1 MLDPPRE
8 VLRALEPTGFSLR
21 LWDDRARAEAEFEVS
36 ARLARDASGRRLP
49 AHGLP
54 AVRRGDT
61 TWEWSRYGA
70 WNLPT
75 WTYRRA
81 SPPPDAASPPRDTDS
96 SPPEADS
103 RRGDDPSPAAEPSPG
118 AGTPRRGDHGTEP
131 DLS

>member
-1 MLDPPRE
+1 MRLGE

-21 LWDDRARAEAEFEVS
+21 LWDDRARAEADFEVS

-70 WNLPT
+70 CNLPT

-81 SPPPDAASPPRDTDS
+81 APPPDADSP
-96 SPPEADS
+96 PPEADS
-103 RRGDDPSPAAEPSPG
+103 RLGDDPSPTVRS
-118 AGTPRRGDHGTEP
+118 PRRGDHGTEP
-131 DLS
+131 DLP